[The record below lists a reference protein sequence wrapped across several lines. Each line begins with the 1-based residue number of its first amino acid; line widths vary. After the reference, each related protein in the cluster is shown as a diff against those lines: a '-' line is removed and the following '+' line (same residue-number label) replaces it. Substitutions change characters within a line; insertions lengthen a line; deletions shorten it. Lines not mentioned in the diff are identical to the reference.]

1 MTKNMHNHP
10 PQNIKQLATTWQLT
24 NLQPVTNLSVN
35 YVLTGK
41 MGHTDI
47 VLKIINDQA
56 AFTQEVAALQAFAG
70 YGCPEILHQNP
81 ELGALLLRRIMP
93 GTTLRNY
100 FPHADEASITIAARV
115 MQKLHQAPLPQ
126 NHNFPSVTT
135 WLAALDDD
143 WHLPTHHLD
152 RARELS
158 QQLLATNPAHEVLLH
173 GDLHHDNIIMCSDK
187 AWIALDPKGVVG
199 DPAYEVGAFIRNPK
213 PELLNC
219 PDLSDLLRQRITLFA
234 AALGCDAQRIHHWTY
249 VQAILAACW
258 NIEEGH
264 DPAYFLHVAQLLRK
278 D

>member
-1 MTKNMHNHP
+1 ML
-10 PQNIKQLATTWQLT
+10 PQSTLAHTIKQLATTWQLT

-47 VLKIINDQA
+47 VLKIITDQA
-56 AFTQEVAALQAFAG
+56 AYAQEVAALQAFAG
-70 YGCPEILHQNP
+70 YGCPEILHQNHD
-81 ELGALLLRRIMP
+81 LRALLLRRIMP

-100 FPHADEASITIAARV
+100 FPHADEASVAITARV

-126 NHNFPSVTT
+126 NHSFPSITT

-143 WHLPTHHLD
+143 WHLPAHHLD

-158 QQLLATNPAHEVLLH
+158 QQLLATSPAHEVLLH
-173 GDLHHDNIIMCSDK
+173 GDLHHDNIIMGSDE

-199 DPAYEVGAFIRNPK
+199 DPAYEAGAFIRNPK
-213 PELLNC
+213 PELIAYQNL
-219 PDLSDLLRQRITLFA
+219 PALLVQRIRLFA
-234 AALGCDAQRIHHWTY
+234 TVLGCDAQRMHNWAY

-264 DPAYFLHVAQLLRK
+264 DPAYFLQVAQLLRK